1 MRTSRASLLAWLACA
16 ALCAGARAAHADASG
31 DARDAAA
38 PGAPWHAAPPRAAW
52 PLGVLPIEEPVLLA
66 RVTGGTGNQ
75 GAAALS
81 PERAQHMLQSLTIP
95 GWGQLS
101 AGHPTAAKTFF
112 LIDLGIWTS
121 FVAFQVQDQMRINAS
136 VNTAKL
142 FAGIDLSGRSEQYRR
157 IVGIY
162 ASSDEY
168 NQLVVYRDA
177 ANLYYNDPAA
187 YRSYIAAHSIG
198 GADAW
203 AWTDEASFDRYRG
216 QRKNAERAGQRAN
229 TALILAFANRLVS
242 AIHAAS
248 VTHSPG
254 HAGHA
259 LGLELTPD
267 ASRGYNAWHLGLRAS
282 F

>member
-1 MRTSRASLLAWLACA
+1 MRIEGRMVAALTVLVALGIGTRSVRADTGGVDAGAIAGVTSRMT
-16 ALCAGARAAHADASG
+16 
-31 DARDAAA
+31 
-38 PGAPWHAAPPRAAW
+38 W

-66 RVTGGTGNQ
+66 RITGGKVKEGT
-75 GAAALS
+75 AALS

-121 FVAFQVQDQMRINAS
+121 FVAFQVQDEMRIS
-136 VNTAKL
+136 SSLNTAKL
-142 FAGIDLSGRSEQYRR
+142 FAGIDLSGRSDQYRK

-177 ANLYYNDPAA
+177 ANLHYNDPAA
-187 YRSYIAAHSIG
+187 YREYIAEHSIG

-203 AWTDEASFDRYRG
+203 AWKDEASFDRYRG

-248 VTHSPG
+248 VTHAPG
-254 HAGHA
+254 HAGHS

-267 ASRGYNAWHLGLRAS
+267 SDRGYDAWHLGLRTR